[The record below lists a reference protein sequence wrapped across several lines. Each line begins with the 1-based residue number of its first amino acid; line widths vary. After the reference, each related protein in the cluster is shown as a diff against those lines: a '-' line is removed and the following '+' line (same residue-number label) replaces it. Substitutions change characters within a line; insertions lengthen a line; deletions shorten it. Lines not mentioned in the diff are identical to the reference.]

1 MNLDVTSEAGRVTRV
16 SLSGDI
22 SQPNLA
28 PAEEPLGKLLGTDCY
43 SGRVLLDMH
52 EVETI
57 DSSGVSWLLSCDK
70 RFRTAGGRLVLHSL
84 SPFSRDVLKVLNLH
98 LIMSITTDEK
108 SAVDLAQGT
117 PS

>member
-1 MNLDVTSEAGRVTRV
+1 MNLDVTSEAGCVTRV
-16 SLSGDI
+16 SLSGSV

-28 PAEEPLGKLLGTDCY
+28 PAEEPLGQLLGTDCY
-43 SGRVLLDMH
+43 SGKVLLDMH
-52 EVETI
+52 DVETI

-84 SPFSRDVLKVLNLH
+84 SPFARDVLKVLNLH
-98 LIMSITTDEK
+98 LIMSIASDEQ
-108 SAVDLAQGT
+108 SAANLAQGT

>member
-1 MNLDVTSEAGRVTRV
+1 MNLDVTSEEGRVTRV
-16 SLSGDI
+16 SLSGDV
-22 SQPNLA
+22 SQPNLT
-28 PAEEPLGKLLGTDCY
+28 PVEEPLGKLLGTDCY
-43 SGRVLLDMH
+43 SERVLLDMH

-70 RFRTAGGRLVLHSL
+70 RFRTAGGQLVLHSL
-84 SPFSRDVLKVLNLH
+84 SPFARDVLKVLNLH
-98 LIMSITTDEK
+98 LIMSIASDEK